1 MDIIWGSSAGQFFSR
16 NSLSPAEKQCSLS
29 HKFLQISPNSS
40 KRTGPLSTC
49 AVAFMPYLK
58 HLAAITESS
67 LAGPEEQKMKVN
79 MIYQALLHLENS
91 MKRDYLFSLFF
102 VYLS

>member
-1 MDIIWGSSAGQFFSR
+1 MTSYLIYYKLAAR
-16 NSLSPAEKQCSLS
+16 HN
-29 HKFLQISPNSS
+29 
-40 KRTGPLSTC
+40 LSTC

-67 LAGPEEQKMKVN
+67 LAGGPEDQEEQKMKVN

-91 MKRDYLFSLFF
+91 MKRDYLFT
-102 VYLS
+102 